1 MSGAVTEP
9 TLAEAWADL
18 RRRRDALGDALSLY
32 DDVINGWGRWS
43 PPRSLATTLD
53 PSECRRRWESGT
65 PLVEAAHAIRSADV
79 EELVGSA
86 METLARA
93 VPSLA
98 PSLDHLARQWDAGR
112 AEPRTLL
119 PSRGQVGAG
128 ASVEASGLSGEVTA
142 LLAVLSLR
150 PALELLF
157 APVREH
163 LSSDSWRLGICPY
176 CGGPPGF
183 ADIVEDGRRR
193 LACHLCGGAWPF
205 GRLQCPFCGSD
216 GAQPVVRLTPEEAR
230 EEGYTVSA
238 CQECRAYVKE
248 LDRRTRWNG
257 GPPLVEDWGSPHFD
271 LVARRQQYWRPDAS
285 LILLAGAA

>member
-18 RRRRDALGDALSLY
+18 RRRREALGGALALY
-32 DDVINGWGRWS
+32 DDVIEGWGRWS
-43 PPRSLATTLD
+43 PPRSLATSLD
-53 PSECRRRWESGT
+53 ASACRRRWESGT
-65 PLVEAAHAIRSADV
+65 PLVEAAYAIRSADV
-79 EELVGSA
+79 EELVGGA

-93 VPSLA
+93 VPGLA
-98 PSLDHLARQWDAGR
+98 SSLDHLAEQWDAGR
-112 AEPRTLL
+112 VEPRALL
-119 PSRGQVGAG
+119 PSRGRVG
-128 ASVEASGLSGEVTA
+128 SVQASGLSGEVTA
-142 LLAVLSLR
+142 LLAVLGLR
-150 PALELLF
+150 PALERLF

-163 LSSDSWRLGICPY
+163 LSEGSWRLGICPY

-183 ADIVEDGRRR
+183 ADIVEDGHRR
-193 LACHLCGGAWPF
+193 LACHLCGGTWPF
-205 GRLQCPFCGSD
+205 GRLRCPFCGND

-230 EEGYTVSA
+230 EEGYAISA
-238 CQECRAYVKE
+238 CRECRGYLKE

-271 LVARRQQYWRPDAS
+271 LVARRQEYWRPDAS